1 MSNSI
6 LFVDDNPVNRHLL
19 RSILSQEY
27 SRLHEADN
35 GQLCLDIL
43 QSQIIDLLLL
53 DLNMPGLSGFE
64 LLKRI
69 PELELDSPPTI
80 IVVSA
85 DKDPSVI
92 SQALKGG
99 AADYVTTPYHSD
111 ELIARVKTHLAL
123 RSKEIHLE
131 QLVIRRTKELTN
143 ASYRLEQAQKQ
154 LIHADKMA
162 SLGQL
167 AAGVAHEINNPVGY
181 IHSNLMTLND
191 YLGDFQQ
198 YLSKNCKLVDKSS
211 DPLLK
216 AEYKQLRDQFDVDY
230 LREDVS
236 QIINDS
242 LNGTKQIKQIV
253 TDLKGYSHP
262 EQQEWLHHNIHD
274 LLESS
279 LNIVANQL
287 KYKVEIQK
295 RYQRDLPRVY
305 CIGSQISQILIN
317 LLVNAEQAIDNHG
330 QITITT
336 SLSRQS
342 LGDNQTSVDI
352 CITDDGNGIDEAIA
366 NRIFDPFFTT
376 KPVGTGTGLGLS
388 ICYNITAGHGG
399 LITMQSQPGRGSQ
412 FTVSLP
418 VGHEQAH
425 SSHELTHFQN

>member
-6 LFVDDNPVNRHLL
+6 LFVDDNPVNRQLL
-19 RSILSQEY
+19 RSILNQEY
-27 SRLHEADN
+27 TRLYEASN
-35 GQLCLDIL
+35 GNQCLDIL
-43 QSQIIDLLLL
+43 QSHTVDLLLL
-53 DLNMPGLSGFE
+53 DLNMPGISGFE
-64 LLKRI
+64 LLTEI
-69 PELELDSPPTI
+69 PNLDLDSPPTI

-85 DKDPSVI
+85 DKDPAII
-92 SQALKGG
+92 SKALKGG
-99 AADYVTTPYHSD
+99 AADYVTTPYHRD

-123 RSKEIHLE
+123 RSREIHLE

-181 IHSNLMTLND
+181 IHSNLMTLSD
-191 YLGDFQQ
+191 YLQDFQQ
-198 YLSKNCKLVDKSS
+198 YLKASKELGKTSS
-211 DPLLK
+211 DEK
-216 AEYKQLRDQFDVDY
+216 FKKRAQEIYEKFDIDY
-230 LREDVS
+230 LRDDVG
-236 QIINDS
+236 QIIHDS
-242 LNGTKQIKQIV
+242 LNGTNQIKQIV

-287 KYKVEIQK
+287 KYKVEVQK
-295 RYQRDLPRVY
+295 RYQRDLPKVY

-317 LLVNAEQAIDNHG
+317 LLVNAEQAIDDHG
-330 QITITT
+330 QIIITT

-342 LGDNQTSVDI
+342 LNNNQASVDI
-352 CITDDGNGIDEAIA
+352 CITDDGSGIEEAIA

-388 ICYNITAGHGG
+388 ICYNIASGHGG

-418 VGHEQAH
+418 VE
-425 SSHELTHFQN
+425 HELSQESNNLGFHS

>member
-27 SRLHEADN
+27 SRLHEASG
-35 GQLCLDIL
+35 GQQCLDIL
-43 QSQIIDLLLL
+43 QSQLIDLLLL

-64 LLKRI
+64 LLQKI
-69 PELELDSPPTI
+69 PELELDNPPTI

-191 YLGDFQQ
+191 YLSDFQQ
-198 YLSKNCKLVDKSS
+198 YISELCKNVDKSS
-211 DPLLK
+211 DAKFK
-216 AEYKQLRDQFDVDY
+216 AQYQQLWDRFDINY

-342 LGDNQTSVDI
+342 LGNQQTSVDI
-352 CITDDGNGIDEAIA
+352 CITDDGNGIDESIA

-388 ICYNITAGHGG
+388 ICYNIASGHGG

-425 SSHELTHFQN
+425 PSNELAHFQS